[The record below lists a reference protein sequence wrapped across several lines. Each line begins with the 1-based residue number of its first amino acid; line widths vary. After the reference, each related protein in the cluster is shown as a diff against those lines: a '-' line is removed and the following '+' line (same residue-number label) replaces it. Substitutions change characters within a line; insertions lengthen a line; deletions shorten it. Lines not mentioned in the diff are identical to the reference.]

1 MMSLW
6 DALRMNMMISYQEL
20 VRTFLNLTAFSVTLV
35 AVILSLGGKFIHFME
50 PLSRVSWFVGVIVA
64 FAAYALLKKRTT
76 AEKTGEQ
83 KTIG

>member
-1 MMSLW
+1 M
-6 DALRMNMMISYQEL
+6 
-20 VRTFLNLTAFSVTLV
+20 

>member
-1 MMSLW
+1 
-6 DALRMNMMISYQEL
+6 MNCIPHL
-20 VRTFLNLTAFSVTLV
+20 AIINITITVFNLTAFSVTLV
-35 AVILSLGGKFIHFME
+35 AVILSLGGKFIPFME